1 MHRHFHAV
9 ITTIAHKYR
18 LPGLFYMDLWPLGPE
33 QLIIADP
40 VFANEYVTSRKL
52 PKHELQAAFLDPI
65 LGSGNLVSSN
75 GTHWKRPHD
84 MIAPAFSTANTFA
97 MLTLIAEEVMT
108 FHTALG
114 EKAQSSQPISLEHM
128 ISSLAFD
135 IISRFIFGVSGNAQ
149 RGECTEHGNLNTIIQ
164 REFAIRNTWSPLTK
178 RHLKR
183 DKHAA
188 TASLNSSITSKL
200 HARFLEIQ
208 RIGTDLDRKQGLSIV
223 DLLLRSQTY
232 EITSGS
238 ESASDE
244 FTATATTSI
253 KTLFLAG
260 SGTTSDT
267 LCFAFMLLSTHP
279 AVVSKLRA
287 EHARVFAPD
296 IETTHALLKA
306 EPQRLKKLDYT
317 TCVIKET
324 LRMYPIGN
332 TGRTVESPDTKTI
345 TYQGK
350 TYPIN
355 AKTIICPV
363 QHTWQMSADIYPDPD
378 SFNPDRFLD
387 MDKTGTIAWRPFERG
402 NRACI
407 GQALAMEEMKTIL
420 LYTVQFFDLECHGLK
435 PNKAPRVPWTKMDT
449 VFGDRAFQEFLT
461 EARPRDGMPMTVRK
475 VEGK

>member
-1 MHRHFHAV
+1 
-9 ITTIAHKYR
+9 
-18 LPGLFYMDLWPLGPE
+18 MDLWPLGPE
-33 QLIIADP
+33 QLIITDP
-40 VFANEYVTSRKL
+40 VFANKYITTQKL
-52 PKHELQAAFLDPI
+52 PKHKIIGEYIDPI
-65 LGSGNLVSSN
+65 LGIGNLVSSN
-75 GTHWKRPHD
+75 GAHWKLPHD

-114 EKAQSSQPISLEHM
+114 EKTQFPEPIQLEHM

-135 IISRFIFGVSGNAQ
+135 VISRFIFGVSGNAQ
-149 RGECTEHGNLNTIIQ
+149 RGTCTEHRNLNTIIQ
-164 REFAIRNTWSPLTK
+164 RELAIRNTWSPLTK

-188 TASLNSSITSKL
+188 TTSLNSSIASKL
-200 HARFLEIQ
+200 DARFLEIQ
-208 RIGTDLDRKQGLSIV
+208 RTGTDLDRKQGLSIV
-223 DLLLRSQTY
+223 DLLLRSQIH
-232 EITSGS
+232 EIASGS
-238 ESASDE
+238 ESLSDD
-244 FTATATTSI
+244 FTETATTSI

-279 AVVSKLRA
+279 DVVSKLRD
-287 EHARVFAPD
+287 EHARVFATD
-296 IETTHALLKA
+296 IETTHALLQA

-324 LRMYPIGN
+324 LRIYPIGN
-332 TGRTVESPDTKTI
+332 TARAPESPGAGFI
-345 TYQGK
+345 TYKGRQ
-350 TYPIN
+350 YPTN
-355 AKTIICPV
+355 AKTLICPV

-420 LYTVQFFDLECHGLK
+420 LYTVQFFDLECYGLK

-461 EARPRDGMPMTVRK
+461 EARPRDGMPMMVRK
-475 VEGK
+475 VGGR